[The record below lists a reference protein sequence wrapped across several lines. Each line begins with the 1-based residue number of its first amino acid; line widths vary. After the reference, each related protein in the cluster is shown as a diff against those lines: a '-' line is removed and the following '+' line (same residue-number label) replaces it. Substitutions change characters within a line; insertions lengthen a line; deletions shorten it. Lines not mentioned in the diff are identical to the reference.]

1 MIRLPQRS
9 LPPWAEMLERA
20 HREFESLG
28 SLSSEVVGELAGWL
42 LVEQV
47 VSDLFLDGICVER
60 EKVVAAVLEKA
71 EISSEHVIVARRF
84 ARAVEE
90 LSRRLSSDG
99 NPATVELTTDLLLTL
114 HRFAVGEAEPSA
126 GQFRQ
131 TEVNPLYPGHV
142 PCLPDELPRLV
153 ELALEWFA
161 AESVRELHPV
171 EQAALVHTRLA
182 DLQPFAKGTSRV
194 IRLAAS
200 LYTLRVGLP
209 PIIIPR
215 DLVQDYYQATL
226 SALQMATDPLVE
238 LFARALTV
246 TLRQMT
252 EIVRSRQA

>member
-1 MIRLPQRS
+1 MMRLPQRA

-20 HREFESLG
+20 HGEFASLG
-28 SLSSEVVGELAGWL
+28 ALPPETVGELAGWL

-47 VSDLFLDGICVER
+47 VSELFLDGISVER
-60 EKVVAAVLEKA
+60 DKVVATVLEKA
-71 EISSEHVIVARRF
+71 DASSEEALIARRY

-90 LSRRLSSDG
+90 LSRRLSTDG
-99 NPATVELTTDLLLTL
+99 DPAAVELTTDLLLTL
-114 HRFAVGEAEPSA
+114 HRYAVGEVEPFA
-126 GQFRQ
+126 GQFRR
-131 TEVNPLYPGHV
+131 TEANPLYPGHE
-142 PCLPDELPRLV
+142 PCSPDELPRLV
-153 ELALEWFA
+153 ELTLEWFA
-161 AESVRELHPV
+161 AESVRQLHPV

-215 DLVQDYYQATL
+215 DLVQNYYQATL

-238 LFARALTV
+238 LFARSLVLT
-246 TLRQMT
+246 LQQLC
-252 EIVRSRQA
+252 EIARAGRA